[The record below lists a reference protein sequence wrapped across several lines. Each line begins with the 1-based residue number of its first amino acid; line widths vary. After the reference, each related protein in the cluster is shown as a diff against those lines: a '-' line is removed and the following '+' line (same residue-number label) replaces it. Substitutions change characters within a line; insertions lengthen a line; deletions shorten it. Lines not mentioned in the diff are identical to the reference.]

1 MKVNISKLIILSSL
15 IGFIPNQSKA
25 DIYSFDQTTSSS
37 IYSPSVWTFQL
48 DLNTL
53 YNFSTWYS
61 DTDTTLF
68 IYQKGEDGYK
78 ARNDDASRNS
88 IYSLSQGLSL
98 DLPHQ
103 VVLGV
108 EQIQISV
115 PLLQIILSAQDYKN
129 IIYY

>member
-15 IGFIPNQSKA
+15 IAFIPNQSKA

-78 ARNDDASRNS
+78 ARNDVLVEIASTAYLR
-88 IYSLSQGLSL
+88 
-98 DLPHQ
+98 
-103 VVLGV
+103 V
-108 EQIQISV
+108 
-115 PLLQIILSAQDYKN
+115 
-129 IIYY
+129 